1 MWKVIY
7 VASSQEVAARLRD
20 ALAREG
26 LLVRLRPVGGTEGS
40 GPVEILVP
48 RAEARDAYEV
58 LTEILGRTR
67 PPRL

>member
-7 VASSQEVAARLRD
+7 VASNQEVAARLRD

-26 LLVRLRPVGGTEGS
+26 LLVNLRPVRGTEGS

-48 RAEARDAYEV
+48 RAEARDAYEL
-58 LTEILGRTR
+58 LTEILGRTQ
-67 PPRL
+67 PPRP